1 MAETYPGDVTEWT
14 HRHLRQLADIN
25 VTGGAERRRDM
36 PPRDVLSQYRTLEA
50 VHPHCPNCW
59 NSLQQPQA
67 ADGLKHPPYLNRG
80 IAFTVTCSCGT
91 TATGV
96 FYR

>member
-1 MAETYPGDVTEWT
+1 MAESYPDNVKDWT
-14 HRHLRQLADIN
+14 HRHLRGLADIN

-36 PPRDVLSQYRTLEA
+36 PPRDILSQFRTLEP
-50 VHPHCPNCW
+50 VQPLCPNCW
-59 NSLQQPQA
+59 TRLEPPGKLA
-67 ADGLKHPPYLNRG
+67 HPPYLNRG
-80 IAFTVTCSCGT
+80 VAFTVTCSCGT